1 MFEKGENPHHPQ
13 KGEKTF
19 VSPITDL
26 KEIKRVKKYLS
37 DNPRNLCL
45 FTLGINTGFRIS
57 DILQIT
63 VRMVKNLSVGDELII
78 NEMKT
83 KKQRR
88 VNLNHSSISSIQNL
102 LSSMEYSD
110 DDFLFIGKRGNV
122 LTVPTVSTLMKM
134 WCKECGL
141 DQTKNY
147 GSHTLR
153 KTWGYHQRVSFGSSI
168 LVLMESFGH
177 STQKQTLD
185 YLCIQPEE
193 VKDLFKNEL

>member
-1 MFEKGENPHHPQ
+1 MFEKGKNPHHPK

-63 VRMVKNLSVGDELII
+63 VRMVKDLQPNDELII
-78 NEMKT
+78 NEKKT
-83 KKQRR
+83 GKQRR
-88 VNLNHSSISSIQNL
+88 VNLNHSSISSIQTL
-102 LSSMEYSD
+102 LDSTEFGD

-122 LTVPTVSTLMKM
+122 LTVPTVSTLMKK

-147 GSHTLR
+147 GTHSMR
-153 KTWGYHQRVSFGSSI
+153 KSWGYHQRVSFGSSI
-168 LVLMESFGH
+168 PVLMTSFGH

>member
-1 MFEKGENPHHPQ
+1 MFEKGMNPHHPK

-19 VSPITDL
+19 VFPITDL

-57 DILQIT
+57 DLLQIT
-63 VRMVKNLSVGDELII
+63 VRMVKGLSVGDELII
-78 NEMKT
+78 NEKKT

-88 VNLNHSSISSIQNL
+88 VNLNQSSISSIQNL
-102 LSSMEYSD
+102 LRSMDYSD
-110 DDFLFIGKRGNV
+110 NDFLFIGKRGNV
-122 LTVPTVSTLMKM
+122 LTVPTVSTLMKN
-134 WCKECGL
+134 WCKDCGL
-141 DQTKNY
+141 DQTKNW

-153 KTWGYHQRVSFGSSI
+153 KSWGYHQRVTFGSSI
-168 LVLMESFGH
+168 PVLMQSFGH